1 MNLIAAVD
9 RNWAIGKGSDLL
21 VDIPEDKKFFR
32 EETLGKVVVMGR
44 RTFESLP
51 AGSLDFRTNIVLTK
65 DRKFAPKDVCVC
77 HCVDEVLEM
86 VSVYDTKDV
95 YIIGGQSVYE
105 QFAGLCDT
113 AHITKVD
120 YAYDADESDE
130 KRPRE
135 DGGHVWHVHQVFRDS
150 DDDRDFGIWA
160 DVDLDATQEEGAVVF
175 ANYRVGFVD
184 D

>member
-1 MNLIAAVD
+1 MESLSDIRRWLYNCGKEIIMNLIAAVD

-105 QFAGLCDT
+105 QFASLCDT

-120 YAYDADESDE
+120 YAYDADKYFPDLDKSDEWKAAMTSDE
-130 KRPRE
+130 KTYFNIIYE
-135 DGGHVWHVHQVFRDS
+135 FVKYV
-150 DDDRDFGIWA
+150 
-160 DVDLDATQEEGAVVF
+160 
-175 ANYRVGFVD
+175 RVK
-184 D
+184 

>member
-9 RNWAIGKGSDLL
+9 RNWAIGKGRDLL

-44 RTFESLP
+44 KTFESLP
-51 AGSLDFRTNIVLTK
+51 AGALDFRTNIVLTK

-120 YAYDADESDE
+120 YAYDADKYFPDNLPYNFVLPPAGTPHPSAYV
-130 KRPRE
+130 PRIRLTPAPRR
-135 DGGHVWHVHQVFRDS
+135 FRQS
-150 DDDRDFGIWA
+150 
-160 DVDLDATQEEGAVVF
+160 
-175 ANYRVGFVD
+175 
-184 D
+184 